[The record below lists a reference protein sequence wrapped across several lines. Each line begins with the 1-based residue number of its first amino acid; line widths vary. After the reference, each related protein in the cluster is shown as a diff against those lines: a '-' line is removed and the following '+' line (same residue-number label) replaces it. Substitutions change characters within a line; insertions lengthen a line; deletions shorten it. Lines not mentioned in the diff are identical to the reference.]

1 MDKQPFYIPSSVAVR
16 PDAEGNAEAAP
27 RDFQV
32 DSEGYYG
39 EFGGAYIP
47 EILHQCVENLRENYL
62 RIMQSDDFQQEF
74 NQLLRDYVGRPSPLY
89 LAKRLSERYG
99 CKIYL
104 KREDLNHT
112 GAHKINNSIGQVL
125 LAQRMG
131 KRRIIAETGAGQHG
145 VATATVC
152 ALMNM
157 ECVVYMGKTDV
168 ERQHVNV
175 EKMKMLGATVVP
187 VTSGNMTL
195 KDATNEA
202 IRDWCCHPQETYYV
216 IGSTVGPHPYPDMVA
231 RLQSVI
237 SQEIKRQL
245 LEQEGRDCP
254 DYLMACVGGGSNA
267 AGTIY
272 HYVNDPRVQI
282 VLAEAGGKGIDSG
295 MTAATIALGKLGI
308 IHGAKTYVIQNEDGQ
323 IEEPYS
329 ISAGLDYPG
338 IGPMHANLAKQKR
351 AIILP
356 VNDDEALRAAYELTR
371 LEGIIPA
378 LESAHA
384 LGALPKMQFKPTDVV
399 VLTVSGRG
407 DKDMDTYLSMKY

>member
-1 MDKQPFYIPSSVAVR
+1 MKSYLADP
-16 PDAEGNAEAAP
+16 
-27 RDFQV
+27 
-32 DSEGYYG
+32 EGYYG
-39 EFGGAYIP
+39 EFGGAYVP
-47 EILHQCVENLRENYL
+47 EILHRCVEELQQAYL
-62 RIMQSDDFQQEF
+62 RILESEDFQREF
-74 NQLLRDYVGRPSPLY
+74 RALLRDYVGRPSPLY
-89 LAKRLSERYG
+89 RARRLSERYG
-99 CKIYL
+99 EQIYL

-112 GAHKINNSIGQVL
+112 GAHKINNTVGQILV
-125 LAQRMG
+125 ARRMG

-152 ALMNM
+152 ALMDM
-157 ECVVYMGKTDV
+157 ECVVYMVETDV
-168 ERQHVNV
+168 QRQHINV

-187 VTSGNMTL
+187 VKSGNKTL

-202 IRDWCCHPQETYYV
+202 IRDWCCHPADTFYI

-237 SQEIKRQL
+237 SEEIKGQL
-245 LEQEGRDCP
+245 LEQTGRDYP

-267 AGTIY
+267 GGTIY
-272 HYVNDPRVQI
+272 HYIDDERVKI
-282 VLAEAGGKGIDSG
+282 VLAEAGGLGVDSG
-295 MTAATIALGKLGI
+295 KTAATIALGQVGI
-308 IHGAKTYVIQNEDGQ
+308 LHGAKSYVIQSPDGQ

-338 IGPMHANLAKQKR
+338 IGPMHANLAAQGR
-351 AIILP
+351 ARVIP
-356 VNDDEALRAAYELTR
+356 VNDDEAVAAAYELTR

-384 LGALPKMQFKPTDVV
+384 LGALPKMQFRPEDFV

-407 DKDMDTYLSMKY
+407 DKDIESYLNYYKK

>member
-1 MDKQPFYIPSSVAVR
+1 MNFLVDK
-16 PDAEGNAEAAP
+16 
-27 RDFQV
+27 
-32 DSEGYYG
+32 EGYYG
-39 EFGGAYIP
+39 EFGGAYVP
-47 EILHQCVENLRENYL
+47 EILHKCVEELQNTYLKVLQSEDFKREY
-62 RIMQSDDFQQEF
+62 D
-74 NQLLRDYVGRPSPLY
+74 QLLRDYVGRPSPLY
-89 LAKRLSERYG
+89 LAHRLSEKYG
-99 CKIYL
+99 CRIYL

-125 LAQRMG
+125 LARRMG

-157 ECVVYMGKTDV
+157 ECIVYMGKTDV
-168 ERQHVNV
+168 ERQRVNV

-202 IRDWCCHPQETYYV
+202 IRDWCCHPSDTYYV

-237 SQEIKRQL
+237 SEEIRKQL
-245 LEQEGRDCP
+245 LEHEGRECP
-254 DYLMACVGGGSNA
+254 DYLIACVGGGSNA

-272 HYVNDPRVQI
+272 HYVNDPHVQI
-282 VLAEAGGKGIDSG
+282 VLAEAGGKGIETG
-295 MTAATIALGKLGI
+295 MTASR
-308 IHGAKTYVIQNEDGQ
+308 TYVIQNEDGQ

-351 AIILP
+351 AIVLA
-356 VNDDEALRAAYELTR
+356 VNDDEAIRAAYELTR

-384 LGALPKMQFKPTDVV
+384 LGALEKMRFKPTDVV

-407 DKDMDTYLSMKY
+407 DKDIETYLSDEL

>member
-1 MDKQPFYIPSSVAVR
+1 MKTY
-16 PDAEGNAEAAP
+16 
-27 RDFQV
+27 QV
-32 DSEGYYG
+32 DKDGFYG
-39 EFGGAYIP
+39 DFGGAYIP
-47 EILHQCVENLRENYL
+47 EILHRCVEELKNSYL
-62 RIMQSDDFQQEF
+62 KVLESEDFKKEF
-74 NQLLRDYVGRPSPLY
+74 AQLLRDYVGRPSPLY

-112 GAHKINNSIGQVL
+112 GAHKINNAIGQIL
-125 LAQRMG
+125 LARSMG
-131 KRRIIAETGAGQHG
+131 KKRIIAETGAGQHG

-157 ECVVYMGKTDV
+157 ECIVYMGKTDV

-175 EKMKMLGATVVP
+175 ERMKMLGATVHS

-202 IRDWCCHPQETYYV
+202 IRDWCCHPEDTYYV

-237 SQEIKRQL
+237 SEEIKKQL
-245 LEQEGRDCP
+245 MEHEGRDYP

-272 HYVNDPRVQI
+272 HYIDDPRVQI
-282 VLAEAGGKGIDSG
+282 YLAEAAGHGINTPY
-295 MTAATIALGKLGI
+295 TAATMHCGTEGI
-308 IHGAKTYVIQNEDGQ
+308 IHGAKTLVMQTDDGQ
-323 IEEPYS
+323 IKEAFT

-338 IGPMHANLAKQKR
+338 IGPMHADLALKGR
-351 AIILP
+351 THVLAI
-356 VNDDEALRAAYELTR
+356 NDHEAIYAGYELTR
-371 LEGIIPA
+371 MEGIIPA
-378 LESAHA
+378 IESAHA
-384 LGALPKMQFKPTDVV
+384 VAALKKMTFKPNDVV

-407 DKDMDTYLSMKY
+407 DKDVETYLAHKEMAQEYGKF

>member
-1 MDKQPFYIPSSVAVR
+1 MKSYL
-16 PDAEGNAEAAP
+16 
-27 RDFQV
+27 V

-39 EFGGAYIP
+39 EFGGAYVP
-47 EILHQCVENLRENYL
+47 EILHQCVSDLQEAYLHILESESFQREF
-62 RIMQSDDFQQEF
+62 RA
-74 NQLLRDYVGRPSPLY
+74 LLRDYVGRPSPLY
-89 LAKRLSERYG
+89 LARRLSERYG
-99 CKIYL
+99 AQIYL

-112 GAHKINNSIGQVL
+112 GAHKINNTVGQILV
-125 LAQRMG
+125 ARQMG

-157 ECVVYMGKTDV
+157 ECVVYMGETDV
-168 ERQHVNV
+168 KRQRVNV

-187 VTSGNMTL
+187 VTSGNKTL

-202 IRDWCCHPQETYYV
+202 IRDWCCHPSDTFFI

-237 SQEIKRQL
+237 SEEIKGQL
-245 LEQEGRDCP
+245 QEHVGRDYP

-267 AGTIY
+267 GGTIY
-272 HYVNDPRVQI
+272 HYIDDPRVKI
-282 VLAEAGGKGIDSG
+282 VLAEAGGLGIESG
-295 MTAATIALGKLGI
+295 KTAATIALGQVGI
-308 IHGAKTYVIQNEDGQ
+308 LHGAKSYVIQSPDGQ

-338 IGPMHANLAKQKR
+338 IGPMHANLAAQGR
-351 AIILP
+351 ARVIPI
-356 VNDDEALRAAYELTR
+356 NDDEAVAAAFELTR

-384 LGALPKMQFKPTDVV
+384 LAALGKMDFRPEDIV

-407 DKDMDTYLSMKY
+407 DKDIETYLNYIKK

>member
-1 MDKQPFYIPSSVAVR
+1 MKTY
-16 PDAEGNAEAAP
+16 
-27 RDFQV
+27 QV
-32 DSEGYYG
+32 NEEGYYG
-39 EFGGAYIP
+39 NFGGAYIP
-47 EILHQCVENLRENYL
+47 EILHRCVTELKEAYL
-62 RIMQSDDFQQEF
+62 KVLESQDFQEEF
-74 NQLLRDYVGRPSPLY
+74 AQLLRDYVGRPSPLY
-89 LAKRLSERYG
+89 LAKRLSEKYG

-112 GAHKINNSIGQVL
+112 GAHKINNAIGQVL
-125 LAQRMG
+125 LAKRMG
-131 KRRIIAETGAGQHG
+131 KKRIIAETGAGQHG

-175 EKMKMLGATVVP
+175 ERMKMLGAKVVA

-202 IRDWCCHPQETYYV
+202 IRDWCCHPADTYYV

-237 SQEIKRQL
+237 SEEIKKQL
-245 LEQEGRDCP
+245 QEHEGRDYP

-272 HYVNDPRVQI
+272 HYIDDERVKI
-282 VLAEAGGKGIDSG
+282 ILAEASGKGIDTNLS
-295 MTAATIALGKLGI
+295 AATIHLGKLGI
-308 IHGAKTYVIQNEDGQ
+308 IHGSKTLVMQDEDGQ
-323 IEEPYS
+323 IQEPYS

-338 IGPMHANLAKQKR
+338 IGPMHANLAHEHR
-351 AIILP
+351 ATVLAI
-356 VNDDEALRAAYELTR
+356 NDDEAIRAAYELTL

-384 LGALPKMQFKPTDVV
+384 LGALPKVAFRPTDIV

-407 DKDMDTYLSMKY
+407 DKDIDTYLSHNPYQD